1 MSIDLF
7 SEVLNFP
14 DPDAQ
19 QRFAALVGVEEVKQR
34 LVGEAQ
40 MLLDHQLVKAWS
52 ERHHDRMI
60 RAATELGA
68 RPPLI
73 ILAGDVGTG
82 KTELAETF
90 LDPVARAMDVEGTLY
105 ALSLAARGEGAV
117 GQMST
122 LIGSAFKAVVDESRT
137 GSRSGK
143 PHRISV
149 LLVDEG
155 DALAQSRELTQ
166 MHHEDRA
173 GVNALIKGI
182 DSLKRQ
188 HIPVLVVLCTNRLSA
203 VDPAVKRRAAYT
215 VTLERPNDAQRRLLL
230 TDLLEGITLT
240 NSELDQLVALTGP
253 TDMCDYGYTYSD
265 LRQRLIPEAVLMGVT
280 QDTPLSYELLTAA
293 VTRVPPIRPFTQE
306 REGSQQNA

>member
-1 MSIDLF
+1 MVSTDLF
-7 SEVLNFP
+7 SEVLDFP

-19 QRFAALVGVEEVKQR
+19 QRFAALVGVEDVKQR
-34 LVGEAQ
+34 LIGEAL
-40 MLLDHQLVKAWS
+40 MLLDHQRVNAWS
-52 ERHHDRMI
+52 ERHHGSTI
-60 RAATELGA
+60 RAVKELAT

-90 LDPVARAMDVEGTLY
+90 IDTVTRNLRVEGTLY

-122 LIGSAFKAVVDESRT
+122 LIGSAFKIVADESRT
-137 GSRSGK
+137 GYRAGK
-143 PHRISV
+143 PSKISV

-182 DSLKRQ
+182 DSLRR
-188 HIPVLVVLCTNRLSA
+188 HNLPVLVVLCTNRLSA
-203 VDPAVKRRAAYT
+203 LDPAVKRRAAYT
-215 VTLERPNDAQRRLLL
+215 VTLQRPNEAQRRLLL
-230 TDLLEGITLT
+230 
-240 NSELDQLVALTGP
+240 SELLDGVVLKDDDLINLVTLTGP
-253 TDMCDYGYTYSD
+253 IDKRDFGYTYSD
-265 LRQRLIPEAVLMGVT
+265 LRQRLVPEAVILAVT
-280 QDTPLSYELLTAA
+280 YNVPLSYKVLEEA
-293 VTRVPPIRPFTQE
+293 VKRVPPTRPFAQE
-306 REGSQQNA
+306 KDIA

>member
-1 MSIDLF
+1 MVSTDFF

-19 QRFAALVGVEEVKQR
+19 QRYTTLVGVEEVKQR
-34 LVGEAQ
+34 LVGEA
-40 MLLDHQLVKAWS
+40 MVLLDHQRVNAWS
-52 ERHHDRMI
+52 KHHYGRTI
-60 RAATELGA
+60 RAASELA
-68 RPPLI
+68 SRPPLI

-90 LDPVARAMDVEGTLY
+90 IDAVTRNMRVEGTLY

-122 LIGSAFKAVVDESRT
+122 LIGSAFKIVADESRA
-137 GSRSGK
+137 GYKAGK
-143 PHRISV
+143 PSKISV

-182 DSLKRQ
+182 DSLRR
-188 HIPVLVVLCTNRLSA
+188 HNLPVLVVLCTNRLSA
-203 VDPAVKRRAAYT
+203 LDPAVKRRAAYI
-215 VTLERPNDAQRRLLL
+215 VTLQRPNEEQRRLLL
-230 TDLLEGITLT
+230 AELLDGVALDNDELT
-240 NSELDQLVALTGP
+240 NLVTLTGP
-253 TDMCDYGYTYSD
+253 LDKRDFGYTYSD
-265 LRQRLIPEAVLMGVT
+265 LRQRLIPEAVILGVT
-280 QDTPLSYELLTAA
+280 YNVPLSYEVLAEALK
-293 VTRVPPIRPFTQE
+293 RVAPTRPFAQE
-306 REGSQQNA
+306 GKIA

>member
-1 MSIDLF
+1 VVSTDLF
-7 SEVLNFP
+7 SDVLNFP

-34 LVGEAQ
+34 LVIEAL
-40 MLLDHQLVKAWS
+40 MLLDHQLVSTWS
-52 ERHHDRMI
+52 KRHHGSAI
-60 RAATELGA
+60 RAVNELSA

-90 LDPVARAMDVEGTLY
+90 VDAITRRMRVEGTLY

-122 LIGSAFKAVVDESRT
+122 LIGNAFKTVADESRT
-137 GSRSGK
+137 GDRGGK
-143 PHRISV
+143 PSRISV

-182 DSLKRQ
+182 DSLRR
-188 HIPVLVVLCTNRLSA
+188 HHLPVLVILCTNRLSA
-203 VDPAVKRRAAYT
+203 LDPAVKRRAAYI
-215 VTLERPNDAQRRLLL
+215 VTLQRPDEAQRRLLL
-230 TDLLEGITLT
+230 SDLLEGVAL
-240 NSELDQLVALTGP
+240 SDDELDHIVALTGSV
-253 TDMCDYGYTYSD
+253 DGRDYGYTYSD
-265 LRQRLIPEAVLMGVT
+265 LRQRLVPEAVILGVT
-280 QDTPLSYELLTAA
+280 YNVPLTYQILVEA
-293 VTRVPPIRPFTQE
+293 VKRVPPTRPFAQE
-306 REGSQQNA
+306 GEGDAA